1 MHLFIAC
8 STFALAVTLAV
19 SRPRLASGLQ
29 VTPASAAFAGV
40 VCLMAAGTV
49 QVSDLASAL
58 DTLWRPLLTIVA
70 IMITT
75 AAARR
80 LGVIDRI
87 ARRIIMREAASPAT
101 LFGGVFA
108 FSLVAASVLS
118 NDAAILLV
126 TPLVLAFVQ
135 RRFPEAPELCV
146 PFAFAVFMAAGVA
159 PFVTSNPMNMV
170 VASYVG
176 LNFNQYAINMLPIS
190 LVGSALTFLVLRGVF
205 ARELAAPI
213 RDEAPPAAASA
224 LTGAERRMLTLL
236 VAVTA
241 TYPVVAA
248 FEGGAIWAVAAG
260 GALLALWLVWREGKG
275 SPAGVLRRDVSWDV
289 LVFLPCVFVL
299 ATGLRNVGLVD
310 LVASWYHGASVATI
324 GVTAALGSAVLNNH
338 PMALV
343 NMLALDTRPDI
354 AQGDVLAAL
363 IGGDLGPRLLPTGS
377 LAGLLWLEAC
387 RRQGVHISAS
397 RFVRIG
403 VVLTVPALALSLAWV
418 AFL

>member
-8 STFALAVTLAV
+8 STFAVAVTLAV

-40 VCLMAAGTV
+40 LCLMAAGTV
-49 QVSDLASAL
+49 RASDLALAF
-58 DTLWRPLLTIVA
+58 DTLWRPLVTIVA

-80 LGVIDRI
+80 VGVIDRI
-87 ARRIIMREAASPAT
+87 ARRIIMRKAAST
-101 LFGGVFA
+101 TMLFGGVFA
-108 FSLVAASVLS
+108 FSLVASSVLS

-126 TPLVLAFVQ
+126 TPLVLAFIQ
-135 RRFPEAPELCV
+135 RRFPAAPDLCV

-176 LNFNQYAINMLPIS
+176 LNFNQYALNMLPIS
-190 LVGSALTFLVLRGVF
+190 LAGSGLTFLVLRVVF

-213 RDEAPPAAASA
+213 RDEAPAAGAGA
-224 LTGAERRMLTLL
+224 LTGAERRMLALL

-248 FEGGAIWAVAAG
+248 FEGGAIWAVATA

-275 SPAGVLRRDVSWDV
+275 SPAGLLRRDVSWDV

-310 LVASWYHGASVATI
+310 LVASWYHDAGIAAI

-343 NMLALDTRPDI
+343 NMLALDARPDVR
-354 AQGDVLAAL
+354 QVDFLAAL

-377 LAGLLWLEAC
+377 LAGLLWIEAC
-387 RRQGVHISAS
+387 RQHGVHISAS
-397 RFVRIG
+397 RFVRVG
-403 VVLTVPALALSLAWV
+403 LVMTVPTLGLSLA
-418 AFL
+418 LLGLL